1 MEGNESC
8 ECSSKSLR
16 DSSEACRIMVILR
29 DKGTGGVD
37 GCEAFMDNLELCLN
51 NILELE
57 LSSLEISDKLALGA
71 SGLETG
77 LDF

>member
-1 MEGNESC
+1 
-8 ECSSKSLR
+8 
-16 DSSEACRIMVILR
+16 MVIFR

-37 GCEAFMDNLELCLN
+37 GCEAFMDNFELCRN

>member
-16 DSSEACRIMVILR
+16 DSSDACRIMVIFR

-37 GCEAFMDNLELCLN
+37 GCEAFMDNLELCRN

-57 LSSLEISDKLALGA
+57 LSSLEISDKLARGA